1 MRPTSKILL
10 PLDTETAEK
19 AIAMAV
25 LLRDEIAGLKV
36 GLELIHV
43 AGVEI
48 FARLREAVGEDVNIF
63 YDGKFHDIPNTV
75 AGAARAIACWKPWM
89 FTIHASGGKE
99 MMRAAVEASQQAAEA
114 AGVRRPLIVAV
125 TVLTSIDANVLHD
138 QLGVTIKTLPDQ
150 VLTLA
155 QLAKEAGCDG
165 VIASPLEIE
174 SLRRACGPEFLIVT
188 PGVRPAGSDIGDQKR
203 VMTPVEAISA
213 GADYLVIGRPITAA
227 PDPAQAARAINA
239 ELGTLAPADSSGR

>member
-1 MRPTSKILL
+1 MLPTSKILL
-10 PLDTETAEK
+10 PLDTDSVEK

-25 LLRDEIAGLKV
+25 LLRDEVCGFKV

-43 AGVEI
+43 AGADI
-48 FARLREAVGEDVNIF
+48 FAKLRDAVGGDMNIF

-75 AGAARAIACWKPWM
+75 AGASRAIARWAPWM

-99 MMRAAVEASQQAAEA
+99 MMRAAVDAAQQASDAS
-114 AGVRRPLIVAV
+114 GSRKPLVVAV
-125 TVLTSIDANVLHD
+125 TVLTSIDMHILHD

-150 VLTLA
+150 VVTLA

-165 VIASPLEIE
+165 VVASPLEIE
-174 SLRRACGPEFLIVT
+174 LIRRVCGPEFLIVT

-203 VMTPVEAISA
+203 VMTPEEAIKA
-213 GADYLVIGRPITAA
+213 GADYLVIGRPITAS
-227 PDPAQAARAINA
+227 PDPAAAARAINQT
-239 ELGTLAPADSSGR
+239 LGTLAESASSGR